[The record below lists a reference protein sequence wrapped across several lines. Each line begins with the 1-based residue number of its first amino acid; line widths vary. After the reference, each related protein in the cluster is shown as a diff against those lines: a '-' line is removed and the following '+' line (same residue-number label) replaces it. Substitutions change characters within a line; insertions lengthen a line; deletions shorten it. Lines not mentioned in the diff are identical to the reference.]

1 MTADVHQVVS
11 LVYTMF
17 PQHDLELSKARR
29 QELGARAA
37 QYRLA
42 RSIPRNGRSRR
53 WVARKVS
60 KLRPCADQ
68 FARTRACR
76 DLARLLS

>member
-1 MTADVHQVVS
+1 MTAPPPKG
-11 LVYTMF
+11 YTML

-29 QELGARAA
+29 QELEAEAA

-42 RSIPRNGRSRR
+42 RSIPRKRRSRR
-53 WVARKVS
+53 WAARKVS
-60 KLRPCADQ
+60 KLRPGADE
-68 FARTRACR
+68 FARTRARR